1 MSLKKFFD
9 RRAISLLMI
18 ILLYAGVQ
26 TAMSQDAAKIWEDS
40 STGLAWTVEDNG
52 SDLNWSQANAYCE
65 SLTLGGHT
73 DWRLGTIEELE
84 GLYDR
89 NLKKEYKAKGSIN
102 LQAANVWSASKN
114 DLGDSWIFNFGY
126 GGTSIASGGGGG
138 CSAVGRALCT
148 RRAGS
153 K

>member
-1 MSLKKFFD
+1 MFLKRFFD
-9 RRAISLLMI
+9 HRVTSLLMI
-18 ILLYAGVQ
+18 IFLYAGIHI
-26 TAMSQDAAKIWEDS
+26 AMGQDSAKIWEDS
-40 STGLAWTVEDNG
+40 STGLMWAVEDNG
-52 SDLNWSQANAYCE
+52 NDISWSQASVYCQG
-65 SLTLGGHT
+65 LTLGGHT

-89 NLKKEYKAKGSIN
+89 NLKKEYKVKGSIN